1 MTTLA
6 QNQTFEQTA
15 LITVP
20 FHGNNLFIVNHN
32 NEPYTPMKPIVE
44 GMGLDWAAQFTKLK
58 QRFASCIAEI
68 TIQLPSD
75 TQQRAM
81 TCLPIRKLF
90 GWLNSISPNKVN
102 PEIRDTVIMYQNECD
117 DALYAYWTKGVAIN
131 PRTTITP
138 EQQATLHAIV
148 DRRVNG
154 FDSLRGGLWK
164 RHNRHFGIAK
174 YNQLLASRF
183 DDAVVYL
190 EAVELRYPTP
200 KNKLND
206 GYHFF
211 VVKDGQSVYEKVI
224 KADASGLTS
233 DVLGSQP
240 ILLEH
245 IRQVVGE
252 FVGKGALPAPKPTLD
267 INYPVSWIVEN
278 NKPMLK
284 AANTLFNKVS
294 FSLYDLTH
302 PDVRL
307 PTKAILNT
315 LKIAG
320 YCVEAAE
327 AEMFALYNQLSK
339 CRDAIVSI
347 EALTN
352 TGMRQYS
359 STWPVI
365 PA

>member
-1 MTTLA
+1 MARFFEVAKNGFILLVMGFTGKQAMQFKIAYINRFDEMEATLKGEA
-6 QNQTFEQTA
+6 
-15 LITVP
+15 IP
-20 FHGNNLFIVNHN
+20 
-32 NEPYTPMKPIVE
+32 
-44 GMGLDWAAQFTKLK
+44 KL
-58 QRFASCIAEI
+58 
-68 TIQLPSD
+68 T
-75 TQQRAM
+75 
-81 TCLPIRKLF
+81 
-90 GWLNSISPNKVN
+90 
-102 PEIRDTVIMYQNECD
+102 
-117 DALYAYWTKGVAIN
+117 
-131 PRTTITP
+131 RTTITP

-190 EAVELRYPTP
+190 ETAELRYPKP
-200 KNKLND
+200 KEKIND
-206 GYHFF
+206 GCYFLMA
-211 VVKDGQSVYEKVI
+211 KDGVVI
-224 KADASGLTS
+224 YQLPI
-233 DVLGSQP
+233 SQQAIHAELANNKP
-240 ILLEH
+240 LLLEH
-245 IRQVVGE
+245 IKQVVGE
-252 FVGKGALPAPKPTLD
+252 FIGKAELPAPKPTLD
-267 INYPVSWIVEN
+267 IHFPVSWIVEN

-284 AANTLFNKVS
+284 AANTLFSKVS

-339 CRDAIVSI
+339 CRDAIISI

-352 TGMRQYS
+352 AGMRQYS